1 MTGSRRRREEEARGA
16 AALRPRRVHVHHR
29 QRRERRK
36 CVMMRTSH
44 APRTNKNV
52 QLFDTIDRASVS
64 INHGVFP
71 ECFQI
76 WKDNTWRYHSGPHAG
91 VRFRLLL
98 QFPTVSIDDYMQNL
112 YSVLCS
118 CVKGGVWTQQA
129 HMQQRSVQTSSARAH
144 MRVHYTAV

>member
-1 MTGSRRRREEEARGA
+1 
-16 AALRPRRVHVHHR
+16 
-29 QRRERRK
+29 
-36 CVMMRTSH
+36 MMRTSH

-76 WKDNTWRYHSGPHAG
+76 WKDNTWRYHRGPHAG

-118 CVKGGVWTQQA
+118 CVEGGV
-129 HMQQRSVQTSSARAH
+129 
-144 MRVHYTAV
+144 